1 MMMIRIG
8 IVIVIGDDDDDDDYD
23 DDGNGEYKVC
33 RMLSQQTPEVNE
45 ALQCMQSLF
54 IVSSPSGCYDDYAG
68 DDDDDDDQ
76 VVWGNESIGVMST
89 FIASSNRLL

>member
-8 IVIVIGDDDDDDDYD
+8 IVIVIDNDDDDDDD
-23 DDGNGEYKVC
+23 GNDEYKVC

-54 IVSSPSGCYDDYAG
+54 IVSSPSGCDDDYAG

>member
-1 MMMIRIG
+1 MMIRIG
-8 IVIVIGDDDDDDDYD
+8 IVIVIDDDDDDD
-23 DDGNGEYKVC
+23 DDGNDEYKVC

-54 IVSSPSGCYDDYAG
+54 IVSSPSGCDDDYAG
-68 DDDDDDDQ
+68 DGDDDDDQ
-76 VVWGNESIGVMST
+76 VVRGNESIGVMTT